1 MVLPAAATS
10 YPLLA
15 MLVLLGSLGI
25 PLPLTIAL
33 AAAGA
38 LAREGHASLSVLLV
52 LCTGAAVGGDCLGYA
67 IGRFGIIGVCTRARG
82 RLCTRATRWL
92 ASPRMRAASTGGA
105 HLRVG
110 MGMLVF
116 LTRWAVTAPSALVNL
131 LAGMRRTRW
140 AEFVVA
146 DVAGE
151 AVWVVLTL
159 CQGYLL
165 GGSGSGMAPAI
176 AGGALLALAIPPI
189 VTILSRRT
197 G

>member
-1 MVLPAAATS
+1 MTVPAVATS
-10 YPLLA
+10 YPLLC
-15 MLVLLGSLGI
+15 LFVLLGALGI

-38 LAREGHASLSVLLV
+38 LAREGHASLPVLLL

-67 IGRFGIIGVCTRARG
+67 IGRFGIAGACARAHG
-82 RLCTRATRWL
+82 RLCTRANRWL
-92 ASPRMRAASTGGA
+92 ASPRVREASIGGM

-110 MGMLVF
+110 MGVLVF

-140 AEFVVA
+140 TAFMIA

-151 AVWVVLTL
+151 AVWAVLAL

-165 GGSGSGMAPAI
+165 GGSGWGIVAAV
-176 AGGALLALAIPPI
+176 AGGLLLALAIPPLA
-189 VTILSRRT
+189 TMLLRRT